1 MSAPADSVFAK
12 IIRGEIPCQRVYED
26 EHVLAFLDVG
36 PLQPGHLLLI
46 PQQACETIDQ
56 LDEPTA
62 AALGA
67 VLPRLVAAVRQ
78 VTGAAGVNVLQN
90 NGRAAGQE
98 VPYVHF
104 HIIPRTEGDG
114 LGYRWHPRKYA
125 PGEAENLRD
134 RFREVLSKP

>member
-1 MSAPADSVFAK
+1 MSAASDSVFAR
-12 IIRGEIPCQRVYED
+12 IVRGDIPCHRVYED
-26 EHVLAFLDVG
+26 DRVLAFLDVG

-46 PQQACETIDQ
+46 PKQACETIDQ

-67 VLPRLVAAVRQ
+67 VLPRLVAAVRR

-104 HIIPRTEGDG
+104 HVIPRVEDDG
-114 LGYRWHPRKYA
+114 LGYRWRPQQYA

-134 RFREVLSKP
+134 RFCEVLNKT